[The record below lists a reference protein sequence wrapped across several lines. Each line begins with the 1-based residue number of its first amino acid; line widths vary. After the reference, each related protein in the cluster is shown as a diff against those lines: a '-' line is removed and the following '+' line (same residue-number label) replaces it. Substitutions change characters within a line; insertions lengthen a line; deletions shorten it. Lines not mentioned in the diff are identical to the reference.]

1 MKSKPRTFIGSSKE
15 GARYAHALQAA
26 LDEKMEVTVWDQGIF
41 NLSSYTMDAL
51 IEEAH
56 RTAFA
61 ILVFSPDDEV
71 VIRGRES
78 VAVRDNVLFELGLFM
93 GILGRKRVYVVA
105 PSDVPDF
112 RIPSDLLG
120 LTLATYHHRT
130 DGNLKAAL
138 GPSCAAIL
146 EVASKVIASDPEPGC
161 AYMHTEESSHV
172 IPLDENR
179 FSVVF
184 QPPMRCSPTLRFVGT
199 DGEALSPL
207 LLEHWSRYGFTVTFA
222 DPVANAKL
230 KFVADA
236 QPTEL

>member
-1 MKSKPRTFIGSSKE
+1 
-15 GARYAHALQAA
+15 
-26 LDEKMEVTVWDQGIF
+26 MEVTVWDQGIF